1 MNPQVGGKGKR
12 GALQQHETRAPSD
25 LQQPGK
31 LFLPST
37 PPTVP
42 RWAVCG
48 VQHQDRK
55 KIVAEREAAEQAAA
69 ADIQNHRAT

>member
-48 VQHQDRK
+48 VQHRQE
-55 KIVAEREAAEQAAA
+55 KIVAERETAEQAAA